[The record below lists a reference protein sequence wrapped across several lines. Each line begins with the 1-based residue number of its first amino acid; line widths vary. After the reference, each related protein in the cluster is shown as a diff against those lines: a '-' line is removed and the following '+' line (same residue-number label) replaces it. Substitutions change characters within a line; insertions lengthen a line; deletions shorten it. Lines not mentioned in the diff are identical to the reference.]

1 MTDKIH
7 PVEIPNLISFWD
19 FQESAGQP
27 RVAKGPYT
35 YALTEQAGAMARVDE
50 GVFGN
55 QAMRIDYGQWLSVAK
70 LDAPKLDFPG
80 KDAQV
85 TVVAWLKRG
94 TKPEREC
101 EFVAGLWDETH
112 KLRQYGMFL
121 SLYIWDS
128 ADQVCGHVSNLGGP
142 TPGYKYCMDAS
153 IGASPVPREQWC
165 CVGFTYDSKQAISY
179 YNGNLDTRP
188 QRNPYPYPGGL
199 FDGGDRP
206 ANFTVGSVT
215 RSGQMGNF
223 FVGTL
228 GGLAVFNRALVSEEM
243 HSLAQWIDS

>member
-1 MTDKIH
+1 MADKIH
-7 PVEIPNLISFWD
+7 PLDLPGLICFWD

-27 RVAKGPYT
+27 RVAKGPHDYV
-35 YALTEQAGAMARVDE
+35 LTEQAGPIARVDD

-55 QAMRIDYGQWLSVAK
+55 HAMRIEHGQYLSVSK
-70 LDAPKLDFPG
+70 FNAPALNIPG
-80 KDAQV
+80 EDAQV

-153 IGASPVPREQWC
+153 IGSTPVPREQWC
-165 CVGFTYDSKQAISY
+165 CVGFTYDSQQAVSY
-179 YNGNLDTRP
+179 FNGKLDQREG
-188 QRNPYPYPGGL
+188 RNPYPYPGGL
-199 FDGGDRP
+199 FDSGDND

-228 GGLAVFNRALVSEEM
+228 GGLAVFNRALTPDEM
-243 HSLAQWIDS
+243 ATLAQWC